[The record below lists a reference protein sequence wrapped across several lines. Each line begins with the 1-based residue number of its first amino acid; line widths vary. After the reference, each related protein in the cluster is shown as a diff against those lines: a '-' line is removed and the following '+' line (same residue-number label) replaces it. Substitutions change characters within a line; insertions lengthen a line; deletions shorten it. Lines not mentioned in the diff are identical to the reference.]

1 MPWFLIDW
9 ALKNWKIVLGGLAV
23 IAVLLLLL
31 HVKRTIYNEA
41 VEDIRVENLE
51 KALEQEQEEN
61 EIEKA
66 NAAKSD
72 ATILDELL
80 RDDLREEI

>member
-1 MPWFLIDW
+1 MPWFLLDW
-9 ALKNWKIVLGGLAV
+9 ALKNWKVVLGGLAV
-23 IAVLLLLL
+23 IAVLLFLS
-31 HVKRTIYNEA
+31 HVKRTGYDEA
-41 VEDIRVENLE
+41 VEEARTENLE
-51 KALEQEQEEN
+51 RVLEQEQEEN

-72 ATILDELL
+72 ATILNELL

>member
-1 MPWFLIDW
+1 MPWFLINW
-9 ALKNWKIVLGGLAV
+9 ALKNWKVVLGGLAV

-51 KALEQEQEEN
+51 KVLEQEQEEN

-72 ATILDELL
+72 ATILNELL